1 MGATSGLAFVAAI
14 HAAAPLVPVGSP
26 WSHRAHAISRAE
38 SVRAEQKGVSSLPRH
53 VPSVGC
59 CVSIFSPRWFV
70 NRHVQATKADVDNEQ
85 EYKQRDEEDVRQV
98 AAGTITADKLAENR
112 GTCQATFV
120 HTRKRNQPRHP
131 HPRSPTHH
139 SHPR

>member
-1 MGATSGLAFVAAI
+1 
-14 HAAAPLVPVGSP
+14 
-26 WSHRAHAISRAE
+26 
-38 SVRAEQKGVSSLPRH
+38 VRARSRKGCQACLGACPARGAVCLY
-53 VPSVGC
+53 
-59 CVSIFSPRWFV
+59 FFPRWFV
-70 NRHVQATKADVDNEQ
+70 NRDVQATKADVDNEQ

-112 GTCQATFV
+112 GACQATLV
-120 HTRKRNQPRHP
+120 HTHKRNQPRHP